1 MVEGLFSLL
10 FYCESVINQY
20 DVQKTL
26 TDVFGA
32 SLLLLELGCLRY
44 VVLPYH
50 SRMPVC
56 FFMRISKFFLGG
68 LSVKYIFLAITYFCS
83 SYITEEEINDLEK
96 LLYLCNLA
104 VLLREVTIHI

>member
-10 FYCESVINQY
+10 YYCESGINQY
-20 DVQKTL
+20 AVQKTL

-50 SRMPVC
+50 LRMLLHV
-56 FFMRISKFFLGG
+56 FMRISKSF
-68 LSVKYIFLAITYFCS
+68 V
-83 SYITEEEINDLEK
+83 
-96 LLYLCNLA
+96 
-104 VLLREVTIHI
+104 